1 MQLSYPLQLRTK
13 ASLDL
18 EQLQFSVLS
27 SWMKYLI
34 WRQQAPGIKYICWQI
49 SHWTQSFIWYQW
61 RLLRHRTKRIPTSN
75 FNQICQRRGK
85 LVQPSSTPPHQRPN
99 SQVMTYKTQTCSMP
113 VLLIFLVVNS
123 GMIMRQERARSLTKC
138 YQELCLINL
147 EHMIPASVSC
157 VTPQF
162 IKQTL
167 KAVTEQSEET
177 HVFTQIWHIAAI
189 LGVECWESFFLSETI
204 LIWEECLCVL
214 RIVKF
219 AKFRQSC
226 VRFIFAGNEQSPATQ
241 LYHIKDKLDIKSQI
255 VCDPP
260 LVSIFSANT
269 K

>member
-85 LVQPSSTPPHQRPN
+85 LVQPSSTPPHQRLN

-167 KAVTEQSEET
+167 KAVIRAIWRNSCLHPDLT
-177 HVFTQIWHIAAI
+177 HRSNPWSGMLGKFLFIWNHFN
-189 LGVECWESFFLSETI
+189 LRGVSLCAENCKVCKISPVLCEVYICRQWAVSSHPTLSH
-204 LIWEECLCVL
+204 
-214 RIVKF
+214 K
-219 AKFRQSC
+219 RQT
-226 VRFIFAGNEQSPATQ
+226 R
-241 LYHIKDKLDIKSQI
+241 H
-255 VCDPP
+255 
-260 LVSIFSANT
+260 
-269 K
+269 